1 MVCPNCRQPL
11 PDDVDVCVHCGI
23 EFRPLVTWSA
33 YGQRLCQRPGM
44 WIAGIGLALTFVAGL
59 YSLIAGA
66 LGGGPDILSRLRG
79 LAGEYAGFSW
89 WEPGLVLV
97 AIGIAEIVIVRMI
110 FERPRRAPQ
119 VCAAPYDSRMSRP
132 AAQEVG
138 PVHPG
143 GSEEP

>member
-11 PDDVDVCVHCGI
+11 PDHVDVCVHCGI

-33 YGQRLCQRPGM
+33 YGQRVCQRPGM
-44 WIAGIGLALTFVAGL
+44 WIAGIGLVLTFLAGVC
-59 YSLIAGA
+59 SLIADA
-66 LGGGPDILSRLRG
+66 LWSGPDILSLLRG
-79 LAGEYAGFSW
+79 DPGEYGGFSW

-97 AIGIAEIVIVRMI
+97 AIGIAEIAIVRMI

-119 VCAAPYDSRMSRP
+119 VRPTP
-132 AAQEVG
+132 AAQPAG

-143 GSEEP
+143 GSEKP